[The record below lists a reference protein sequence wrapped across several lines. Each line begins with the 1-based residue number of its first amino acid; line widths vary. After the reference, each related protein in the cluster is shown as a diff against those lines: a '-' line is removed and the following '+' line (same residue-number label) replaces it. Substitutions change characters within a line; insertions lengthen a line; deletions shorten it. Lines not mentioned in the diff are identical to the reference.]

1 MKVEAVRT
9 PATVEE
15 IGRALALAWFR
26 LFGEMPAK
34 ASIALLLAQSAIET
48 RRWQSCYS
56 WGLGNAKWTPATDT
70 DHCYRECNE
79 LLSPGAAKAAFE
91 KAQPRA
97 DADGLN
103 VALGGLIAEKQIVWF
118 YPDHAASAFR
128 AFATLEEGAL
138 DYLSL
143 LATRFGSAWPSVKA
157 GDPVGFV
164 TRLAASHYFTAPLPG
179 YLKPVESLFR
189 EYLRLEIDLSP
200 PAPDT
205 SGALAAAQDASL
217 RDLSWSLLKG
227 ES

>member
-15 IGRALALAWFR
+15 IGRALALAWLR
-26 LFGEMPAK
+26 LFGEMPSK
-34 ASIALLLAQSAIET
+34 ASIALLLAQSALET
-48 RRWQSCYS
+48 SRWRSCYS
-56 WGLGNAKWTPATDT
+56 WGLGNAKWTPATET

-79 LLSPGAAKAAFE
+79 LLSPAAARAAFE
-91 KAQPRA
+91 KAQPRT
-97 DADGLN
+97 DADGMN
-103 VALGGLIAEKQIVWF
+103 VALGGFVAEKQIVWF

-143 LATRFGSAWPSVKA
+143 LATRFEPAWPSVKA

-164 TRLAASHYFTAPLPG
+164 TRLAASHYFTAPLPS

-189 EYLRLEIDLSP
+189 EYSHLDIDLTEP
-200 PAPDT
+200 PADIT
-205 SGALAAAQDASL
+205 GRLAADQDAIL
-217 RDLSWSLLKG
+217 RAFRPEDK
-227 ES
+227 